1 MIRKTGN
8 VLKCVLAS
16 TCQILAAGFIYSL
29 KFYFCRHRMAIDTGD
44 TAWMLISTG
53 LVMLMTPALGFFEA
67 GLIRSKNALSVLVQ
81 TFSGIA
87 ILSALWFIVGFTLV
101 FAPSQGGII
110 GGLDWIFFEDVPV
123 NDSLDYATTIPGV
136 TFASFQM
143 MFAVITPLLITGAF
157 AERLKWSSFFIF
169 IIAWSFLVYYP
180 LAHWIWG
187 RGWLADIGV
196 YDFAGGI
203 VIHTSAGLASI
214 AAALIL
220 GRRRNFG
227 PDIMVPHNIPLA
239 VLGASLLWIGWF
251 GFNAGSA
258 LAAGSLA
265 ANTLLVTQIASVTS
279 AMVWL
284 FLSWRR
290 AGKPSTTAVI
300 NGAISGLAGVTP
312 AAGFITAQS
321 SFLLGIVLG
330 FASYYGILLIKEHF
344 KIDDALDVSSVHGI
358 TGIVGSIAIGL
369 VATTIINPNGPN
381 GLLYGNSIQLAIQ
394 ALGVAVAAVLA
405 FVGTIAI
412 MKIIDATIGLKVKDE
427 EEEIGLD
434 ITQHAERAYVD

>member
-1 MIRKTGN
+1 
-8 VLKCVLAS
+8 
-16 TCQILAAGFIYSL
+16 
-29 KFYFCRHRMAIDTGD
+29 MAIDTGD

-87 ILSALWFIVGFTLV
+87 ILSVLWFIVGFTLV

-110 GGLDWIFFEDVPV
+110 GGLNWIFFVDVPI

-136 TFASFQM
+136 TFASFEM

-187 RGWLADIGV
+187 RGWLADLGV

-321 SFLLGIVLG
+321 SFFLGIVLG